1 MRSLRRCRDGAA
13 ARPGVWPRPS
23 PSRFERGVW
32 FKVGA
37 MCRCVARYTE
47 GHMSNGRL
55 QPVCCRWL
63 LARSICRWWC
73 WRAMMHGKREHKLKS
88 SRSPAKQSWSVNL
101 VPCRERPSSIGFPS
115 QSPSLCIPRSPQPLP
130 STTVP
135 KASKCIKDQ
144 VLAQDGLVELIPTV
158 AVISRSTVAYGTTY
172 CT

>member
-1 MRSLRRCRDGAA
+1 MVAFRRRLVRAVLGSWCEAGDAMTAPMPQWGSST
-13 ARPGVWPRPS
+13 ARRMATPVAIEIR
-23 PSRFERGVW
+23 EGVW

-63 LARSICRWWC
+63 LAQSICRWWC
-73 WRAMMHGKREHKLKS
+73 WRAMMHGKREQKLKS

-130 STTVP
+130 SATVP
-135 KASKCIKDQ
+135 KASKCIKD
-144 VLAQDGLVELIPTV
+144 
-158 AVISRSTVAYGTTY
+158 
-172 CT
+172 